1 MAERHRKAERA
12 RLYESPVYKDLQ
24 MRLAANVR
32 RIRTGKGWTQEEAAH
47 RCSMP
52 LRLYQG
58 VEGGTANTTLV
69 TIARLVE
76 GLEVDAADLLAL
88 ID

>member
-1 MAERHRKAERA
+1 M
-12 RLYESPVYKDLQ
+12 YKDLQ
-24 MRLAANVR
+24 QRLAANVR
-32 RIRTGKGWTQEEAAH
+32 RIRTERGWTQEDAAH
-47 RCSMP
+47 ACDMP

-76 GLEVDAADLLAL
+76 GLEVDALDLLAPPETKKKR
-88 ID
+88 